1 MSLNTWGMPYNLG
14 ALDKEV
20 REKHEVHTLDTLYTV
35 SREPQCLSLRPN
47 RDPPPPFPQASVCP
61 PPEPKGGRG
70 HTRLRRRGWVVTVFH
85 GENSFLGT
93 IMIENDRKS

>member
-20 REKHEVHTLDTLYTV
+20 SEKHKVHTLHTLYTV

-47 RDPPPPFPQASVCP
+47 RHPQPPLPQASLSPLPRNQRGETHSPAGEGV
-61 PPEPKGGRG
+61 GG
-70 HTRLRRRGWVVTVFH
+70 HSTL
-85 GENSFLGT
+85 L
-93 IMIENDRKS
+93 